1 MSTTSNHFQLVIA
14 HMLLSNR
21 LLMPF
26 TTDLRFGFQKDSLL
40 LDIEKKYEGRGEK
53 TYVFFKT

>member
-1 MSTTSNHFQLVIA
+1 
-14 HMLLSNR
+14 
-21 LLMPF
+21 MPF

-40 LDIEKKYEGRGEK
+40 LDTEKKSEGRGEK